1 MNKMLSFVRLDYIT
15 VKPYL
20 TLKNL
25 LIFLVVALIMITSSG
40 SSVSAIAMLM
50 VYATL
55 YVSYPFAVGE
65 KNGIDALYV
74 TLSIKRSTVVLG
86 RYVFALIV
94 DVFAGLLAFS
104 FSFVVLTV
112 MQKEFNVLESGVVM
126 LVMFLLYI
134 IIQATQLP
142 IYFKLGYAKAKLLAY
157 MPFVGL
163 FVITLAVTNL
173 LKDSFSLPQI
183 MSFFGWFAANPL
195 VAVLLGLLILVG
207 IIVISYRTSLR
218 FYNKRDF

>member
-163 FVITLAVTNL
+163 FLITLLVTNL
-173 LKDSFSLPQI
+173 LKDRFSLPQI
-183 MSFFGWFAANPL
+183 ISFFGWFAANPL
-195 VAVLLGLLILVG
+195 MAVLLVFLILVG
-207 IIVISYRTSLR
+207 IIVVSYRTSLKY
-218 FYNKRDF
+218 YNKRDF